1 MIGRVS
7 FVLLY
12 LLMSVGSTHT
22 RDLTVI
28 TPPLNIETIHEFR
41 RAGLHLAKVLHHRD
55 SCDGFIAERGC
66 KIVVDNSSRPAFPV
80 DLVDS

>member
-41 RAGLHLAKVLHHRD
+41 V
-55 SCDGFIAERGC
+55 FT
-66 KIVVDNSSRPAFPV
+66 
-80 DLVDS
+80 